1 MKRLRCVVFASSLKH
16 GGRCIVAKDFDSKK
30 WFSITTRNFWRVVN
44 RKNFYKE
51 EYLK

>member
-30 WFSITTRNFWRVVN
+30 WFRFVSDEKGRLCQI
-44 RKNFYKE
+44 
-51 EYLK
+51 